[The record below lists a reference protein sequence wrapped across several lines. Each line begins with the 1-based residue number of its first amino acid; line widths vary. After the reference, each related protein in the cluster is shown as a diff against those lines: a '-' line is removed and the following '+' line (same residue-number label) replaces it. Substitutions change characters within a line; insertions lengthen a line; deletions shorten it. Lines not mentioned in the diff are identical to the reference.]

1 MARWRE
7 KMERLF
13 AALAFAEEGQREDAL
28 EVAGLEPVQADLS
41 LESAFAA
48 AALAEANCHEIA
60 REVMGLRESS
70 EKSDPVDFAS
80 IVGLRGVRIWYGVA
94 HLAA

>member
-13 AALAFAEEGQREDAL
+13 AAVSFAEEGQRGDAL
-28 EVAGLEPVQADLS
+28 KVAGLEPVQADLS

-48 AALAEANCHEIA
+48 AAFAEANCHEMA
-60 REVMGLRESS
+60 REVMGLRESP
-70 EKSDPVDFAS
+70 EVSDPVDFAS